1 MERLSHHLLTTFF
14 ISVCFHPAL
23 QLANPAHEWRSGNDL
38 NKLYDSATPNPTG
51 SLSGPWFDM
60 PEHVNITGI
69 KGKTTHL
76 VCRIKNLGNQTV
88 SWLRH
93 SDTHLLTTGLY
104 TYTPERRF
112 SAIHRSSSEDWV
124 LEIRNVQLEDQ
135 GIYECQV
142 STTPVRSQIIALH
155 VAEPVITM
163 QGGPELHIKFG
174 SRINISCEISNF
186 PKPITYI
193 VWYKDDK
200 PLLESDR
207 IFISLGKSKEE
218 QSKSTSTTTIP
229 VESQSEKFSQ
239 PMDEEASSSLS
250 LSPKVTQILGQN
262 PTSGTHDK
270 DANNQ
275 GGKGRGKSKML
286 VTSSLLV
293 KMARSSDTG
302 NYKCA
307 SEAGESMPTSIHV
320 ITGETRAGLQVN
332 KAATRLVGSELITW
346 ILAFIITRCGSCWP
360 RLNDPGFE

>member
-1 MERLSHHLLTTFF
+1 MRDVS
-14 ISVCFHPAL
+14 
-23 QLANPAHEWRSGNDL
+23 ANPAHEWRSGNDL

-60 PEHVNITGI
+60 PEHVNITAS
-69 KGKTTHL
+69 KSKTTHL

-104 TYTPERRF
+104 TFTPERRF

-142 STTPVRSQIIALH
+142 STTPVRSQLIALH

-207 IFISLGKSKEE
+207 ILISLGKSKEE
-218 QSKSTSTTTIP
+218 QSTSTSTTTIP
-229 VESQSEKFSQ
+229 VESQSEKFSM
-239 PMDEEASSSLS
+239 PMDGTSSSLS
-250 LSPKVTQILGQN
+250 SSSSKVTQILGQN
-262 PTSGTHDK
+262 PTSGTEA
-270 DANNQ
+270 ANNQ
-275 GGKGRGKSKML
+275 GQGSNGGRNRSKRKML

-307 SEAGESMPTSIHV
+307 SEAGESKPTSIHV

-332 KAATRLVGSELITW
+332 KAAPRLSGCVLITGV
-346 ILAFIITRCGSCWP
+346 LALIITRCGSNWP
-360 RLNDPGFE
+360 RLNDPLFQ